1 MNKVQHYNILVVEDE
16 VLLGQSLA
24 RHIEDLN
31 DGFQVVCQAQNGKEA
46 LDCLRSQNVHLVI
59 SDIRMPVMDGLA
71 LAKVIHE
78 EFPHILTV
86 LLTGYADFA
95 YAREAIKQG
104 VFDYLL
110 KPVATEDLENTL
122 MHARLQ
128 LQKYCE
134 LQEESSLAGRG
145 AEEIVEYTV
154 LYMREHYMDEIDIS
168 SFAASL
174 GFTPSYLTKI
184 FSKYK
189 GNTPLKYLTVLRI
202 REAQRLLADTN
213 LPIREVGAR
222 VGYPDQ
228 FHFSKTFRKI
238 TGRNPSAYRK
248 EMQESQEAQEPQ
260 EPQES
265 QESQEP

>member
-1 MNKVQHYNILVVEDE
+1 MNKIQHYNILVVEDE

-24 RHIEDLN
+24 RHIEELN
-31 DGFQVVCQAQNGKEA
+31 DGFKVTAQAQNGEEA
-46 LDCLRSQNVHLVI
+46 LEYLHSQNIHLVI

-71 LAKVIHE
+71 LAKIIHE
-78 EFPHILTV
+78 QFPHILTV

-134 LQEESSLAGRG
+134 LQEESSLSGKG

-168 SFAASL
+168 SFAASM
-174 GFTPSYLTKI
+174 GFTPAYLTKI

-213 LPIREVGAR
+213 LPIREVGVK

-248 EMQESQEAQEPQ
+248 EIHEGQEIPESPNPTKSQD
-260 EPQES
+260 
-265 QESQEP
+265 